1 MLCVSSSSDAQFID
15 DWNALLSTL
24 VICDGEIII
33 CGDVNLHLDN
43 SSNHYTRLFTHSLNA
58 YGFMQN
64 IQGPTHYQGH
74 TLDVFI
80 TRDSSTLINDLTVI
94 FYGFCGT
101 ALSWFK
107 TYLQDRQYKVCVT
120 KNRIVMFV

>member
-1 MLCVSSSSDAQFID
+1 MCSVYRPPSSSDAQFID

-33 CGDVNLHLDN
+33 SGDVNLHLDN

-94 FYGFCGT
+94 DPMLCNDDNNNYIARPLC
-101 ALSWFK
+101 
-107 TYLQDRQYKVCVT
+107 YLL
-120 KNRIVMFV
+120 